1 MITFTICL
9 LALIAGYFTYGRV
22 VERIFAPDD
31 RKTPAL
37 TKTDGVD
44 YIPLPTWKIFMIQF
58 LNIAGVGPIFGA
70 IMGAMFGTASYLWI
84 VLGSI
89 FAGAVHDYLSG
100 MLSLRHDGESL
111 PEIIGRYLGLP
122 TKQVMRGF
130 AVILMM
136 LVGAVFVASPAGLLA
151 KLTPESLDMT
161 FWAVVIFL
169 YYVLATLLPID
180 KLIGKIYP
188 IFGFALLFMAVGIF
202 MAMLVNKAPIAEF
215 TEGFANQHPE
225 HLPVFPI
232 MFVSIACGAISG
244 FHATQSPLMARCL
257 QNERYGR
264 RVFYG
269 SMVAEGIVALIW
281 AAAASSFWG
290 SVQGLQE
297 FVAGLAPTENKAAV
311 VVDVISKE
319 WLGTFGGILALIGVI
334 AAPITSGDTALR
346 SARLIA
352 ADFLKLDQRTMKKRL
367 LISVPIFILT
377 FVVLQINFDVLWR
390 YFAWCNQTL
399 AMFTLWAV
407 TVYLARRRK
416 VYWVSLLP
424 ALFMTAVSVCYIL
437 IAPEGFGLSGAISY
451 PIGIVACLATGVLF
465 FLKRKG
471 MAERGMTE

>member
-1 MITFTICL
+1 
-9 LALIAGYFTYGRV
+9 
-22 VERIFAPDD
+22 
-31 RKTPAL
+31 
-37 TKTDGVD
+37 
-44 YIPLPTWKIFMIQF
+44 
-58 LNIAGVGPIFGA
+58 
-70 IMGAMFGTASYLWI
+70 
-84 VLGSI
+84 
-89 FAGAVHDYLSG
+89 
-100 MLSLRHDGESL
+100 
-111 PEIIGRYLGLP
+111 
-122 TKQVMRGF
+122 
-130 AVILMM
+130 
-136 LVGAVFVASPAGLLA
+136 
-151 KLTPESLDMT
+151 
-161 FWAVVIFL
+161 
-169 YYVLATLLPID
+169 
-180 KLIGKIYP
+180 
-188 IFGFALLFMAVGIF
+188 MAVGIF

-407 TVYLARRRK
+407 TVYLAKRRK

-471 MAERGMTE
+471 MAERGITEGVNN

>member
-1 MITFTICL
+1 
-9 LALIAGYFTYGRV
+9 
-22 VERIFAPDD
+22 
-31 RKTPAL
+31 
-37 TKTDGVD
+37 
-44 YIPLPTWKIFMIQF
+44 
-58 LNIAGVGPIFGA
+58 
-70 IMGAMFGTASYLWI
+70 
-84 VLGSI
+84 
-89 FAGAVHDYLSG
+89 
-100 MLSLRHDGESL
+100 
-111 PEIIGRYLGLP
+111 
-122 TKQVMRGF
+122 
-130 AVILMM
+130 
-136 LVGAVFVASPAGLLA
+136 
-151 KLTPESLDMT
+151 
-161 FWAVVIFL
+161 
-169 YYVLATLLPID
+169 
-180 KLIGKIYP
+180 
-188 IFGFALLFMAVGIF
+188 
-202 MAMLVNKAPIAEF
+202 
-215 TEGFANQHPE
+215 
-225 HLPVFPI
+225 
-232 MFVSIACGAISG
+232 
-244 FHATQSPLMARCL
+244 MARCL

-471 MAERGMTE
+471 MAERGMTEGG